1 MLSQNLKKICYLN
14 VRKQSH
20 TLPPVTCCSPCLGA
34 MLRAPTHCPC
44 LLWRDVTVRFCVVL
58 SVRVITVRY
67 HMAAVGVRAAGRI
80 TGLLGDG
87 GSEFK
92 GEISDA
98 GCDHPF
104 SPLLPALV
112 STTFPA

>member
-1 MLSQNLKKICYLN
+1 M
-14 VRKQSH
+14 
-20 TLPPVTCCSPCLGA
+20 
-34 MLRAPTHCPC
+34 
-44 LLWRDVTVRFCVVL
+44 RFCVVL

-92 GEISDA
+92 GDT

-104 SPLLPALV
+104 SPLLPALTLLSSV
-112 STTFPA
+112 FSARTLFWASVLLHCVPVLCSMECFGKSSSC